1 MKKLVSLLLA
11 LTLACSVMLSVHAES
26 ADTAAPD
33 PITISAFQYELG
45 NQEIDFAKLWFF
57 EELEKKT
64 GVHVDFQEVKDADWA
79 TQLNLMFAS
88 NNYSDVII
96 RGDVDVEEY
105 GVTQGILIPLDE
117 YLEKDMPN
125 YFSRLHLNNAGDSI
139 PASDGKTYY
148 VGWLLAQGVNHMG
161 TWYINQDWLTKLNLA
176 VPTTVDELTEV
187 LRAFKT
193 QDPNGNGEAD
203 EIPFTCDFN
212 IDAGQVVVEDLIN
225 QFAMF
230 GVPENDLFVCI
241 DDNDKVT
248 FTGTMPGWRACV
260 EWLHTLYSEGLMDME
275 ALTQDSNLWANK
287 INAGQVGYFTY
298 LRLLATA
305 LNEDTQKMYVPMLP
319 PSAEGYKARVSA
331 ILEVPEQGARLTV
344 ANQHVDRT
352 LQWLDAQL
360 ETETMMIASNGVLG
374 EMFDKNAEGKYE
386 VKYIPENNGLYDIV
400 PVICGQFFAPGD
412 YYGEIYQMAPHRLQR
427 YEDSVTYAAA
437 GVLEPKSYN
446 YLNKLSKMENADA
459 EEAALIFTDLKTC
472 MKEAITDFIING
484 VTDDSYN
491 AFVSKLSSI
500 RYERYVELYQKAYD
514 AYLAK

>member
-1 MKKLVSLLLA
+1 MKKLISLLLA
-11 LTLACSVMLSVHAES
+11 LTLMLGCVGAVAE
-26 ADTAAPD
+26 AATD
-33 PITISAFQYELG
+33 PISITAFQYELG
-45 NQEIDFAKLWFF
+45 NQEIDFANLWFF
-57 EELEKKT
+57 KELEAKT

-88 NNYSDVII
+88 ADYADVII

-105 GVTQGILIPLDE
+105 GVTQGILVPLDE

-125 YFSRLHLNNAGDSI
+125 YFSRLKLNNAGDSI
-139 PASDGKTYY
+139 PASDGKSYY
-148 VGWLLAQGVNHMG
+148 VGYLLAQGVNHMG
-161 TWYINQDWLTKLNLA
+161 TWYINKSWLDKLGLA

-241 DDNDKVT
+241 DDSDKVQ

-260 EWLHTLYSEGLMDME
+260 EWLHTLYSEGLMDIE
-275 ALTQDSNLWANK
+275 ALTQDSNMWANK
-287 INAGQVGYFTY
+287 INANQVGYFTY
-298 LRLLATA
+298 LRLKNTA
-305 LNEDTQKMYVPMLP
+305 LTEETQAMYEPMLP
-319 PSAEGYKARVSA
+319 PSSADYKARVSA
-331 ILEVPEQGARLTV
+331 ILEVPEQGARVTI
-344 ANQHVDRT
+344 ANENIDRT
-352 LQWLDAQL
+352 LQWLDAQM
-360 ETETMMIASNGVLG
+360 ETETMMVAGNGKMDDMIALN
-374 EMFDKNAEGKYE
+374 DAGKYE
-386 VKYIPENNGLYDIV
+386 VQYIPENNGLYDIV

-412 YYGEIYQMAPHRLQR
+412 YYSEIYQMAPHRQQR
-427 YEDSVTYAAA
+427 YDDSVSYAQA

-446 YLNKLSKMENADA
+446 YLNKLSKMTNENA
-459 EEAALIFTDLKTC
+459 EESAVIFTDLKAC
-472 MKEAITDFIING
+472 MKEAITDFILNG
-484 VTDDSYN
+484 VTDDSYS
-491 AFVSKLSSI
+491 AYLGKLSSI
-500 RYERYVELYQKAYD
+500 GYERYVELYQQAYD